1 VYSFEA
7 FVQLAKRA
15 IYILFYAFQTN
26 VGYIA
31 FLQKTARNEATKKAL
46 NRQALKTSYCDALR
60 ANIHAARR
68 AYCFSRCELSA
79 TLFSVFE

>member
-1 VYSFEA
+1 VYSFEPLSQPPKLTI
-7 FVQLAKRA
+7 F
-15 IYILFYAFQTN
+15 ILFYTIQTN

-31 FLQKTARNEATKKAL
+31 FLQKTDRNEATKKAL